1 MPCGTK
7 PVVRAVSGSIAQ
19 APPSEPIGTRDID
32 STPPARI
39 RSSKPER
46 TCCGGHVDGLEAGG
60 AEAVE
65 LHAGDGLGVAG
76 GERRGLGDVAALVA
90 DRRDDAEH
98 DVVDALGS
106 SAGVAGLDLV
116 HQADDQVDRL
126 HLVQGA
132 DRLALAARRAEV
144 VVDEC
149 FPGCLLWGWSHASDC
164 DTLTVMV
171 VKVDGAAVGTLTLLT
186 LEELTERIGMSVR
199 NVRFYTTKGL
209 VPPPIRRGRSGYYSA
224 DHVARL
230 QLVQELQGHGFTLS
244 AIERY
249 VARIPDD
256 ASPEDIALHR
266 TMLAPWM
273 ADSWQECT
281 RTELERQAGRRLTT
295 ADLDTLEAL
304 GVLRTGGRGRFRVSS
319 SQLGVGLGLLDLGY
333 PIEAA
338 RAAAE
343 VYAAHGRAIA
353 EELYELFRTRVWPVY
368 KEQGVSP
375 EKIQE
380 VVERLK
386 PLSIASLVQAY
397 EAGMDETRRANIA
410 KRAR

>member
-1 MPCGTK
+1 
-7 PVVRAVSGSIAQ
+7 
-19 APPSEPIGTRDID
+19 
-32 STPPARI
+32 
-39 RSSKPER
+39 
-46 TCCGGHVDGLEAGG
+46 
-60 AEAVE
+60 
-65 LHAGDGLGVAG
+65 
-76 GERRGLGDVAALVA
+76 
-90 DRRDDAEH
+90 
-98 DVVDALGS
+98 
-106 SAGVAGLDLV
+106 
-116 HQADDQVDRL
+116 
-126 HLVQGA
+126 
-132 DRLALAARRAEV
+132 
-144 VVDEC
+144 
-149 FPGCLLWGWSHASDC
+149 
-164 DTLTVMV
+164 MV
-171 VKVDGAAVGTLTLLT
+171 VKEDGAVVGTVTLLT
-186 LEELTERIGMSVR
+186 LEELTDRVGMSVR
-199 NVRFYTTKGL
+199 NVRFYTARGL

-230 QLVQELQGHGFTLS
+230 QLVQELQGHGFTLA

-249 VARIPDD
+249 VAGIPDD

-273 ADSWQECT
+273 ADSSEELT
-281 RTELERQAGRRLTT
+281 RAQLEQRAGRPLSSH
-295 ADLDTLEAL
+295 DLDILSAL
-304 GVLRTGGRGRFRVSS
+304 GVVRADGRGHFQASM

-338 RAAAE
+338 RAAAA

-353 EELYELFRTRVWPVY
+353 EELYELFRTMVWPVY

-397 EAGMDETRRANIA
+397 ETGMDDLRRANIA

>member
-1 MPCGTK
+1 
-7 PVVRAVSGSIAQ
+7 
-19 APPSEPIGTRDID
+19 
-32 STPPARI
+32 
-39 RSSKPER
+39 
-46 TCCGGHVDGLEAGG
+46 
-60 AEAVE
+60 
-65 LHAGDGLGVAG
+65 
-76 GERRGLGDVAALVA
+76 
-90 DRRDDAEH
+90 
-98 DVVDALGS
+98 
-106 SAGVAGLDLV
+106 
-116 HQADDQVDRL
+116 
-126 HLVQGA
+126 
-132 DRLALAARRAEV
+132 
-144 VVDEC
+144 
-149 FPGCLLWGWSHASDC
+149 
-164 DTLTVMV
+164 MV
-171 VKVDGAAVGTLTLLT
+171 VKEDGAVEPVTLLT
-186 LEELTERIGMSVR
+186 LDELTERVGMSVR

-209 VPPPIRRGRSGYYSA
+209 VPPPLRRGRSGYYTG

-249 VARIPDD
+249 VAGIPAD

-273 ADSWQECT
+273 ADSREELP
-281 RTELERQAGRRLTT
+281 RPELERRAGR
-295 ADLDTLEAL
+295 ALDAAALETLEAL
-304 GVLRTGGRGRFRVSS
+304 GVVRPCGRGRFQVSM

-338 RAAAE
+338 RAAAD

-353 EELYELFRTRVWPVY
+353 EELYELFRTKVWPVY

-375 EKIQE
+375 ERIQE

-410 KRAR
+410 KRSR

>member
-1 MPCGTK
+1 
-7 PVVRAVSGSIAQ
+7 
-19 APPSEPIGTRDID
+19 
-32 STPPARI
+32 
-39 RSSKPER
+39 
-46 TCCGGHVDGLEAGG
+46 
-60 AEAVE
+60 
-65 LHAGDGLGVAG
+65 
-76 GERRGLGDVAALVA
+76 
-90 DRRDDAEH
+90 
-98 DVVDALGS
+98 
-106 SAGVAGLDLV
+106 
-116 HQADDQVDRL
+116 
-126 HLVQGA
+126 
-132 DRLALAARRAEV
+132 
-144 VVDEC
+144 
-149 FPGCLLWGWSHASDC
+149 
-164 DTLTVMV
+164 MV

-249 VARIPDD
+249 VARIPEN

-266 TMLAPWM
+266 AMLAPWM

-343 VYAAHGRAIA
+343 VYATHGRAIA

>member
-1 MPCGTK
+1 
-7 PVVRAVSGSIAQ
+7 
-19 APPSEPIGTRDID
+19 
-32 STPPARI
+32 
-39 RSSKPER
+39 
-46 TCCGGHVDGLEAGG
+46 
-60 AEAVE
+60 
-65 LHAGDGLGVAG
+65 
-76 GERRGLGDVAALVA
+76 
-90 DRRDDAEH
+90 
-98 DVVDALGS
+98 
-106 SAGVAGLDLV
+106 
-116 HQADDQVDRL
+116 
-126 HLVQGA
+126 
-132 DRLALAARRAEV
+132 
-144 VVDEC
+144 
-149 FPGCLLWGWSHASDC
+149 
-164 DTLTVMV
+164 MV
-171 VKVDGAAVGTLTLLT
+171 VKEDGAAVGTLTLLT
-186 LEELTERIGMSVR
+186 LEELTERVGMSVR
-199 NVRFYTTKGL
+199 NVRFYTTRGL

-249 VARIPDD
+249 VARIPVD

-273 ADSWQECT
+273 ADSWQECS
-281 RTELERQAGRRLTT
+281 RAELERQAGRRLTT
-295 ADLDTLEAL
+295 ADLGTLEAL
-304 GVLRTGGRGRFRVSS
+304 GVLRPVARGRFGVSR

-343 VYAAHGRAIA
+343 VYATHGRAIA
-353 EELYELFRTRVWPVY
+353 EELYELFRTKVWPVY

-375 EKIQE
+375 ERIQE

-397 EAGMDETRRANIA
+397 EAGMDETRRVNIA

>member
-1 MPCGTK
+1 
-7 PVVRAVSGSIAQ
+7 
-19 APPSEPIGTRDID
+19 
-32 STPPARI
+32 
-39 RSSKPER
+39 
-46 TCCGGHVDGLEAGG
+46 
-60 AEAVE
+60 
-65 LHAGDGLGVAG
+65 
-76 GERRGLGDVAALVA
+76 
-90 DRRDDAEH
+90 
-98 DVVDALGS
+98 
-106 SAGVAGLDLV
+106 
-116 HQADDQVDRL
+116 
-126 HLVQGA
+126 
-132 DRLALAARRAEV
+132 
-144 VVDEC
+144 
-149 FPGCLLWGWSHASDC
+149 
-164 DTLTVMV
+164 MV
-171 VKVDGAAVGTLTLLT
+171 VKEDGAAVGTLTLLT
-186 LEELTERIGMSVR
+186 LEELTERVGMSVR

-230 QLVQELQGHGFTLS
+230 ELVQELQGHGFTLS

-249 VARIPDD
+249 VARIPEN

-273 ADSWQECT
+273 ADSWQECS
-281 RTELERQAGRRLTT
+281 RTELERLAGRRVTT
-295 ADLDTLEAL
+295 AELDTLEAL
-304 GVLRTGGRGRFRVSS
+304 GVLRPAARGRFRVSR

-343 VYAAHGRAIA
+343 VYATHGRAIA
-353 EELYELFRTRVWPVY
+353 EELYELFRTKVWPVY

-397 EAGMDETRRANIA
+397 EAGMDATRRANIA